1 MAKITSRQS
10 FSDWCLR
17 ANGAPVVN
25 VEIDDAQLED
35 AIENSISYFIENHF
49 DGIVRDFMVHKV
61 TGSVIT
67 LDTTP
72 SVVKGDTIRLSDNSC
87 QAKIA
92 LVNGDQFTIQR
103 QIGFVKFAIGQTLY
117 SSTGTAIGNILNISL
132 GDMDN
137 GYFTIDENI
146 VGVNQILNI
155 TSVLGSSDYM
165 FNMQYQIMKTELD
178 ALTKAGAS
186 MYWQTL
192 NYLGHLDFIMK
203 KEKNFTFHR
212 RMNRLMMEISWATD
226 VQVGDFIAA
235 EVYRG
240 VDPDTYVNVYNDR
253 WLQRYSAAM
262 VKKYQGTN
270 LKKYSGVQ
278 LPGGMTYN
286 GQQIYNEAIQ
296 EIKEL
301 EDEALT
307 MSAPLA
313 FMIG

>member
-1 MAKITSRQS
+1 
-10 FSDWCLR
+10 
-17 ANGAPVVN
+17 
-25 VEIDDAQLED
+25 
-35 AIENSISYFIENHF
+35 
-49 DGIVRDFMVHKV
+49 
-61 TGSVIT
+61 
-67 LDTTP
+67 
-72 SVVKGDTIRLSDNSC
+72 
-87 QAKIA
+87 
-92 LVNGDQFTIQR
+92 
-103 QIGFVKFAIGQTLY
+103 
-117 SSTGTAIGNILNISL
+117 
-132 GDMDN
+132 
-137 GYFTIDENI
+137 
-146 VGVNQILNI
+146 
-155 TSVLGSSDYM
+155 
-165 FNMQYQIMKTELD
+165 
-178 ALTKAGAS
+178 
-186 MYWQTL
+186 
-192 NYLGHLDFIMK
+192 
-203 KEKNFTFHR
+203 
-212 RMNRLMMEISWATD
+212 MMEISWATD